1 MLLALKTSLRAFI
14 QRVAGLRAGAGAELR
29 SRTDSP
35 AGERPI
41 RKPRGTIKI
50 FSRGGTR
57 SGYCSNFATFNC
69 ECPHPEESSFS
80 TFLDCNTPGAP
91 GSHTPVAFP
100 ACWDSHM
107 PALRDPAVREFHC
120 FNIAYEHSTIPSP
133 SLKRSKL
140 LLPKIPGFQ
149 ASSIP
154 TLSPNTLGS
163 TLAFSNPN
171 ICGC

>member
-1 MLLALKTSLRAFI
+1 MTLCPSLRSLTWLAASLCTVI
-14 QRVAGLRAGAGAELR
+14 NALSTQDLPSWSGVAGLRAGAGAELG

-80 TFLDCNTPGAP
+80 TFLDCNTPGSP
-91 GSHTPVAFP
+91 GSHTPAALP

-107 PALRDPAVREFHC
+107 PTLQDPAIHEFHC
-120 FNIAYEHSTIPSP
+120 FNIAYEHCTILSP

-140 LLPKIPGFQ
+140 LLPKIPGFK
-149 ASSIP
+149 
-154 TLSPNTLGS
+154 L
-163 TLAFSNPN
+163 LAFQH
-171 ICGC
+171 